1 MNLSVNQDNLYLFL
15 PSKICWMTDMLMDD
29 RRMNLVEA
37 IKQIYASDTY
47 QRMEDESTKMWH
59 LGPTSLYLDLKEE
72 LSRNEE

>member
-47 QRMEDESTKMWH
+47 QRMEDESTKM
-59 LGPTSLYLDLKEE
+59 
-72 LSRNEE
+72 